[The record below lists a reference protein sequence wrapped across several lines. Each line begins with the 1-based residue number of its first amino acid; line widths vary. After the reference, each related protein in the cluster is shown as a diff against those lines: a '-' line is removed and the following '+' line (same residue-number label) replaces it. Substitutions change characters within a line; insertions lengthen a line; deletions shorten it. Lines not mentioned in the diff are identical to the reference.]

1 MSINLVRLNMISTAT
16 GETKSGLLAP
26 LPPEKLVIIKY
37 YCLEILKN
45 CFFLMRLL
53 LFTNAA
59 GLSARHVVL
68 LARNP
73 GQ

>member
-16 GETKSGLLAP
+16 GETKSGWLAP

-45 CFFLMRLL
+45 
-53 LFTNAA
+53 
-59 GLSARHVVL
+59 
-68 LARNP
+68 
-73 GQ
+73 